1 MTRLLRQQR
10 PVLSPPRRM
19 FDDAIIPSIKHADLL
34 RGRTRNGAAVQH
46 HHNGLNRLHPAATAN
61 TRHATP
67 TCGLTVPQCVCG
79 FPMAF
84 FWCTALRTACCCAL
98 SIKCWCPAVMT
109 VHADTQTKVQTSRR
123 LGPACLVA
131 TCCPDG
137 AVTNSTRTRSVL
149 ESQCV
154 RLKKDSDWEFLVRVN
169 RYGAFQSHRNKISWT
184 AQREASSSARWSLAS
199 ELPPVQM
206 RMDGESS
213 TTHSLYFVLHFV

>member
-46 HHNGLNRLHPAATAN
+46 HHNGLHRLHPAATAH

-67 TCGLTVPQCVCG
+67 TCGLTVPQCVAD
-79 FPMAF
+79 FPWRSFCAQPCASLGSCPF
-84 FWCTALRTACCCAL
+84 RLQFLSVESKQTGTGTALRTACCCAL

-154 RLKKDSDWEFLVRVN
+154 RLKKDSD
-169 RYGAFQSHRNKISWT
+169 
-184 AQREASSSARWSLAS
+184 
-199 ELPPVQM
+199 
-206 RMDGESS
+206 
-213 TTHSLYFVLHFV
+213 

>member
-1 MTRLLRQQR
+1 M
-10 PVLSPPRRM
+10 
-19 FDDAIIPSIKHADLL
+19 
-34 RGRTRNGAAVQH
+34 
-46 HHNGLNRLHPAATAN
+46 
-61 TRHATP
+61 
-67 TCGLTVPQCVCG
+67 
-79 FPMAF
+79 
-84 FWCTALRTACCCAL
+84 
-98 SIKCWCPAVMT
+98 
-109 VHADTQTKVQTSRR
+109 
-123 LGPACLVA
+123 A

-169 RYGAFQSHRNKISWT
+169 RYGAFQSHRKKISWT

-213 TTHSLYFVLHFV
+213 TTPRTHSLVLCFTLCLRAMPPNNSTTPLAHRHTRSSFAHAHGEQTTLLLFPKNVVIVASVLPQEHATRRGQPLSLTTTARFRV

>member
-19 FDDAIIPSIKHADLL
+19 FEDAIIPSIKHADLL

-109 VHADTQTKVQTSRR
+109 VHADTQTKVRASRPGIMSGGNLLSGWCCNKFHQNKVCIGKSMRSAQEGFR
-123 LGPACLVA
+123 LGIPSSRQPIWRLSE
-131 TCCPDG
+131 PPKQDQLD
-137 AVTNSTRTRSVL
+137 RTERS
-149 ESQCV
+149 E
-154 RLKKDSDWEFLVRVN
+154 
-169 RYGAFQSHRNKISWT
+169 
-184 AQREASSSARWSLAS
+184 
-199 ELPPVQM
+199 
-206 RMDGESS
+206 
-213 TTHSLYFVLHFV
+213 